1 MSKRNVRI
9 AIRDTTDTHVVGFFD
24 NKSGIKYN
32 SANLTQ
38 FLKGACSVLVLTY
51 HSKKMIAQSGQ
62 KLAFRFKNKDFWLNI
77 NSVKKTGYKIEL
89 AAYSLSLEANKEKR
103 GPHKPANAMSI
114 KQYIDYYDP
123 EHSFEIG
130 INEVAD
136 KSIKLEWSGTDTIL
150 ARLYSVAN
158 SFGAELEFVTELN
171 NDYSLKRHVVNIY
184 REGNLGEDK
193 TGMPVRVGEK
203 LKVINYSDNM
213 DDFYTA
219 IRRTGKDG
227 LTMAGL
233 NKKIYDDKGNVLFYN
248 NSNTIYAPQARD
260 KYPSIARKTNDG
272 YIINEDSETEHTSKE
287 ALFGY
292 MLSELKKHCELKVDY
307 EVEGAV
313 DGNIGDRKT
322 LADARHFDPPLYVQA
337 RINEQTE
344 SLLETSEV
352 KTSLSNYVRKS
363 SQIAN
368 ELLQRVEQLTL
379 EATPYAIK
387 LATNNG
393 IIFKNNQGQSTI
405 YPTLKRGQ
413 KPVECTWKWLVDN
426 QGFGTSPTFEVKAAG
441 MSSKLVLTAI
451 ALIDGKEVAREQ
463 VTFSNVNDGKNGLNG
478 EKGEDGKSLRLFTTQ
493 YKYAQKFINQ
503 YSADGY
509 TGDWSVIE
517 NTAGLKAGDSVQMR
531 VFNTDKESDSWIVAV
546 ASAVLGEH
554 RIKTVS
560 KGLIEKGDIGPQGP
574 KGATGE
580 KGDKGDPGKPAD
592 PAPLN
597 ALEQEMRQT
606 KQGLSDVKAD
616 LLKEKA
622 ESSAKID
629 QVKKYV
635 GVISSQQTAY
645 EQSNKQNL
653 ARITQQ
659 MADKASKSEVKQT
672 ADGIREE
679 ISQISVG
686 GKNLLKGSK
695 GEFKPDINPSNF
707 DNNVLYVQST
717 SIDLVKGEKYL
728 ISAKTDGVFSGDHN
742 GNRESDNVVLW
753 LMDKTVTNYQIV
765 SDSNTGTTGTI
776 FIWNKPTGTYHLRVN
791 TYHKDA
797 RKKVWEVKVE
807 RGTIKT
813 DWSPAPEDVEE
824 QITVAKTTL
833 EKTAEGLRTDMV
845 AVKSYVAN
853 DGKRKE
859 ELEKY
864 SREETAK
871 QIAAERSAVAQNYV
885 AKSQYTEDVKSV
897 NRRFEELQTGGRN
910 YFKNAKKDIYRI
922 TTQETQDYRFY
933 ITDDF
938 WKNPKR
944 LEKDKVRISFDVTF
958 KTALPKPIHA
968 DVHFGATP
976 WYAYRDLN
984 FAGGTT
990 ERQHFEFILS
1000 LSGAKKDYY
1009 ATNVFIRF
1017 SNHFPAGTEVLIEN
1031 AMLYISS
1038 TFEDYSEAP
1047 EDTETKLTEYKQGV
1061 DGQLAAVKQEVGSK
1075 VSQSTFDQRA
1085 NQITQSVQE
1094 LSNNTVKKNQIKINE
1109 NGLVSSSEKT
1119 VNGQT
1124 LASMIS
1130 QNPEW
1135 VEIIAKL
1142 LKIKADMIVN
1152 GAITAD
1158 KLNVEKLS
1166 ALASDLGKV
1175 KSGEIINE
1183 YRTSGTYGEI
1193 KIGENIKITNHNTA
1207 GVRSHIPKE
1216 EIMMVPNG
1224 FLMNAYDAAD
1234 RLTYTMRISPEVIEF
1249 QKVNYTQAQGGTGSW
1264 SLGYSNSYSLLSI
1277 DAILQKVRLQAT
1289 SSLMWGIGATFVRI
1303 GNLVT
1308 ISVTR
1313 VIKNIASVVE
1323 NARASERIPDGF
1335 KPISQVHLTLTGN
1348 FNATIDA
1355 TCIVHLEPDGTI
1367 NYTNNKS
1374 GDRVWTGTVTYTTV
1388 DDFPIVGNIPNGK
1401 LI

>member
-9 AIRDTTDTHVVGFFD
+9 AIRDTTDSHNVGFFD

-38 FLKGACSVLVLTY
+38 FLKGSCSVLVLTY
-51 HSKKMIAQSGQ
+51 YSKKMVAQSGQ
-62 KLAFRFKNKDFWLNI
+62 KLAFRFKDKDFWLNI

-89 AAYSLSLEANKEKR
+89 TAYSLSLEANKEKR

-158 SFGAELEFVTELN
+158 SFGAELEFITELN

-463 VTFSNVNDGKNGLNG
+463 VTFSNVNDGA
-478 EKGEDGKSLRLFTTQ
+478 KGSDGKSITVAKAEKQ
-493 YKYAQKFINQ
+493 
-503 YSADGY
+503 ADG
-509 TGDWSVIE
+509 V
-517 NTAGLKAGDSVQMR
+517 R
-531 VFNTDKESDSWIVAV
+531 VTFSDNKSIVV
-546 ASAVLGEH
+546 
-554 RIKTVS
+554 
-560 KGLIEKGDIGPQGP
+560 P
-574 KGATGE
+574 KGE
-580 KGDKGDPGKPAD
+580 KGDKGDPAD
-592 PAPLN
+592 PANLN
-597 ALEQEMRQT
+597 ALEQEMKQT
-606 KQGLSDVKAD
+606 KQGLNDVKAD

-622 ESSAKID
+622 ESSANIE
-629 QVKKYV
+629 QVKKEV
-635 GVISSQQTAY
+635 GAISSQQTAY
-645 EQSNKQNL
+645 EKSNEQNL

-659 MADKASKSEVKQT
+659 MGDKASKTEVKQT

-686 GKNLLKGSK
+686 GRNLLRGSK
-695 GEFKPDINPSNF
+695 GEFKPDSKPTDF
-707 DNNVLYVQST
+707 DNQTLYVQST

-807 RGTIKT
+807 QGTIKT
-813 DWSPAPEDVEE
+813 DWSPAPEDIDE
-824 QITVAKTTL
+824 QITVAKTTF
-833 EKTAEGLRTDMV
+833 ERTAEGLKTDMV
-845 AVKSYVAN
+845 AVKSYVAD
-853 DGKRKE
+853 DGKRRE
-859 ELEKY
+859 QLEKY

-871 QIAAERSAVAQNYV
+871 QIAAERIKTAENYV
-885 AKSQYTEDVKSV
+885 GKSQYTEDVESV
-897 NRRFEELQTGGRN
+897 NRRFEKLRTGGRN
-910 YFKNAKKDIYRI
+910 YFKNSKKEIYRI
-922 TTQETQDYRFY
+922 TTQEIQDYRFY

-968 DVHFGATP
+968 DVHFAATP

-1017 SNHFPAGTEVLIEN
+1017 SNNFPAGTEVLIEN

-1047 EDTETKLTEYKQGV
+1047 EDTETKITEYKQGV
-1061 DGQLAAVKQEVGSK
+1061 DGQLAAVKQEVNGK
-1075 VSQSTFDQRA
+1075 VSQTEFTQKA
-1085 NQITQSVQE
+1085 NQITQTVQE
-1094 LSNNTVKKNQIKINE
+1094 LNDNVVKKNQIRVNE
-1109 NGLVSSSEKT
+1109 NGIVSTAEKV

-1124 LASMIS
+1124 LASMIA
-1130 QNPEW
+1130 QHPEW

-1142 LKIKADMIVN
+1142 LKVTADMIVN

-1158 KLNVEKLS
+1158 KLNVKELS
-1166 ALASDLGKV
+1166 ALSAKLGKV

-1207 GVRSHIPKE
+1207 GARSHIPKE
-1216 EIMMVPNG
+1216 EIMMLPNG
-1224 FLMNAYDAAD
+1224 FLMNAYNVAD
-1234 RLTYTMRISPEVIEF
+1234 QLNYTMRISPEVIEF
-1249 QKVNYTQAQGGTGSW
+1249 QKVNNTQVQGGTGSW

-1277 DAILQKVRLQAT
+1277 DTVLQKTRLQAT

-1313 VIKNIASVVE
+1313 DIKNIADVAE
-1323 NARASERIPDGF
+1323 NARARERIPDGF

-1348 FNATIDA
+1348 FNTTIDA

-1367 NYTNNKS
+1367 NYTNNRS
-1374 GDRVWTGTVTYTTV
+1374 GNRVWTGTVTYTTV